1 MNFRDDD
8 HDHSIN
14 LVGLDDDLISIIGPE
29 RGLTEIMAEIRSD
42 PEVFQQYMELS
53 NPLRQEVLSFCAGT
67 RGVKM
72 TYDPFFKFIFDPCVD
87 PERLE
92 RFLSCC
98 MAQPVTIVEVIPNE
112 SRRFTEDSSLLIMDI
127 VVRLHSGALVNVE
140 IQRVGYFFPGA
151 RCACYSSDLMMRQ
164 YSQIRAKH
172 RKKGTR
178 FSYKDIKTVYTIVL
192 MQKRTNEF
200 HMLPNHY
207 LHYGKVKF
215 NTGLDLDLLQEY
227 LLIPLDIFLKIPH
240 NNISELDAWL
250 YFISSDNVGDIM
262 RVIKAQPKFEELYR
276 EVFQFRFRIKE
287 LVGMFS
293 EALRILDANTVQYMI
308 EEQQKELEKM
318 RLEARARDEQ
328 LSQAE
333 SQLAHT
339 SDQLSQA
346 ESQLAHTSDQL
357 SQAESQLAEKDLEIQ
372 RLKALLAG
380 KS

>member
-127 VVRLHSGALVNVE
+127 VVRLHSGAPPRWSHP
-140 IQRVGYFFPGA
+140 Q
-151 RCACYSSDLMMRQ
+151 S
-164 YSQIRAKH
+164 
-172 RKKGTR
+172 
-178 FSYKDIKTVYTIVL
+178 
-192 MQKRTNEF
+192 
-200 HMLPNHY
+200 
-207 LHYGKVKF
+207 
-215 NTGLDLDLLQEY
+215 
-227 LLIPLDIFLKIPH
+227 
-240 NNISELDAWL
+240 
-250 YFISSDNVGDIM
+250 
-262 RVIKAQPKFEELYR
+262 
-276 EVFQFRFRIKE
+276 
-287 LVGMFS
+287 
-293 EALRILDANTVQYMI
+293 
-308 EEQQKELEKM
+308 
-318 RLEARARDEQ
+318 
-328 LSQAE
+328 
-333 SQLAHT
+333 
-339 SDQLSQA
+339 
-346 ESQLAHTSDQL
+346 
-357 SQAESQLAEKDLEIQ
+357 
-372 RLKALLAG
+372 
-380 KS
+380 